1 MINWDKEL
9 EKIFSDPLLSDVTAP
24 KRKINSSDRL
34 IAGFQQVIEFVE
46 TYNRLPLNC
55 EDRDERR
62 LYNQLQGILNDPEK
76 KIRCKSYD
84 TCNLL
89 DLSDE
94 NRIVLEP
101 KTPYPDGSKTEE
113 ELLNSIF
120 SDPILDNIGSS
131 GNDLFDLPDYMKQR
145 LKERQE
151 ADYVAKKVKCEDF
164 NVFEEGFKEV
174 HKGLKS
180 GKYRLIKFKEA
191 HVSQGRYF
199 LEDGILVYIAS
210 LERKEKNRH
219 RRNDSRTR
227 CIYENGMESGIYM
240 QTLCKNLYSSGYS
253 VLDTSPDDDYL
264 NKIFSVANDD
274 VESGLIYVLRSLSKD
289 PEITAIPNLYKIG
302 FTTIPLKVR
311 IANAKNEPTYLCSDV
326 EVIATWRVYNVK
338 SSVFEALIHKLFDS
352 VRLQVNI
359 DGKTPK
365 EWFVVPF
372 PIIEQ
377 AIKYII
383 SGKPVAYD
391 KEIQQLIYLDDLH
404 RDDFPY

>member
-9 EKIFSDPLLSDVTAP
+9 EKIFADPLLADVTAP

-34 IAGFQQVIEFVE
+34 VAGFQQVMEFVE
-46 TYNRLPLNC
+46 TNNRLPQNC

-62 LYNQLQGILNDPEK
+62 LYNQLQGILNDPDK
-76 KIRCKSYD
+76 KMRCKPYD
-84 TCNLL
+84 TYNLL

-94 NRIVLEP
+94 NRVVSEP
-101 KTPYPDGSKTEE
+101 DALYSNESKTEE
-113 ELLNSIF
+113 ELLDSIF
-120 SDPILDNIGSS
+120 SDPILDNVGDSE
-131 GNDLFDLPDYMKQR
+131 NDLFDLPDYMKQR

-164 NVFEEGFKEV
+164 SVFESGFKEV

-199 LEDGILVYIAS
+199 LEDGVLVYIAS
-210 LERKEKNRH
+210 LDRKSKNRH
-219 RRNDSRTR
+219 GRNDSRTR

-253 VLDTSPDDDYL
+253 VQDMSSVEDDYL
-264 NKIFSVANDD
+264 SKSFSVAADD

-289 PEITAIPNLYKIG
+289 PEIAAISNLYKIG
-302 FTTIPLKVR
+302 FTTIPLEVR

-326 EVIATWRVYNVK
+326 EVVATWRVYNVK
-338 SSVFEALIHKLFDS
+338 SSVFEALIHKLFDD

-365 EWFVVPF
+365 EWFVVPLS
-372 PIIEQ
+372 IIEQ

-391 KEIQQLIYLDDLH
+391 KEIQQLIYLDD
-404 RDDFPY
+404 